1 MNRDTLYFAT
11 CLEVFFTLKKERKT
25 DRNCSRMRSTTFLMN
40 KIHSDLSLHDTM
52 SRIYISKIKGKTM
65 SRIYIIYD
73 DEERN

>member
-1 MNRDTLYFAT
+1 M
-11 CLEVFFTLKKERKT
+11 
-25 DRNCSRMRSTTFLMN
+25 SRIYIS
-40 KIHSDLSLHDTM
+40 KIKGKTM

>member
-11 CLEVFFTLKKERKT
+11 CLEVVYNKKERKT
-25 DRNCSRMRSTTFLMN
+25 DRNCSRMRRTTFLMN

-65 SRIYIIYD
+65 SRIYNIYD

>member
-11 CLEVFFTLKKERKT
+11 CLEVVYDKKERKT
-25 DRNCSRMRSTTFLMN
+25 DRNCSRMRRTTFLMN

>member
-11 CLEVFFTLKKERKT
+11 CLEVVYIKKERKT

>member
-11 CLEVFFTLKKERKT
+11 CLEVVYNKKERKT
-25 DRNCSRMRSTTFLMN
+25 DRNCSRMRRTTFLMN

-52 SRIYISKIKGKTM
+52 YRIYISKIKGKTM

>member
-11 CLEVFFTLKKERKT
+11 CLEVVYNKKERKT
-25 DRNCSRMRSTTFLMN
+25 DRNCSRMRRTTFLMN

>member
-1 MNRDTLYFAT
+1 
-11 CLEVFFTLKKERKT
+11 
-25 DRNCSRMRSTTFLMN
+25 MRSTTFLMN
-40 KIHSDLSLHDTM
+40 KIHCNLLLHDTM